1 MSSAICLRDVSVNF
15 GGIQALQSLSCEI
28 PEGQLHGVIGPNGSG
43 KTTFLN
49 VIARFQDIS
58 GGTIELFGKDITRAP
73 SHRVS
78 AHGVVRTFQQS
89 SLINDLTVLENVML
103 GSSVQRPES
112 LMDIALRTSRYRT
125 QERKIKEKALEM
137 IHFVGIEFLADRKG
151 DQLAGGQM
159 RLVEIARAL
168 ASDPKLLLLDEP
180 AAGLSLVRIDAVKE
194 LISRINREMNVTII
208 LVEHVL
214 SLISALCEEVSVLV
228 SGEFIV
234 SGTPQ
239 TIQKDPKVR
248 EAYLGGSVIQ

>member
-1 MSSAICLRDVSVNF
+1 
-15 GGIQALQSLSCEI
+15 
-28 PEGQLHGVIGPNGSG
+28 
-43 KTTFLN
+43 
-49 VIARFQDIS
+49 
-58 GGTIELFGKDITRAP
+58 
-73 SHRVS
+73 
-78 AHGVVRTFQQS
+78 
-89 SLINDLTVLENVML
+89 
-103 GSSVQRPES
+103 
-112 LMDIALRTSRYRT
+112 
-125 QERKIKEKALEM
+125 
-137 IHFVGIEFLADRKG
+137 
-151 DQLAGGQM
+151 M
-159 RLVEIARAL
+159 RLVEIARAV

-180 AAGLSLVRIDAVKE
+180 AAGLSLVRIDEVKE

>member
-1 MSSAICLRDVSVNF
+1 
-15 GGIQALQSLSCEI
+15 
-28 PEGQLHGVIGPNGSG
+28 
-43 KTTFLN
+43 
-49 VIARFQDIS
+49 
-58 GGTIELFGKDITRAP
+58 
-73 SHRVS
+73 
-78 AHGVVRTFQQS
+78 
-89 SLINDLTVLENVML
+89 
-103 GSSVQRPES
+103 
-112 LMDIALRTSRYRT
+112 
-125 QERKIKEKALEM
+125 M

-151 DQLAGGQM
+151 DQLSGGQM

-180 AAGLSLVRIDAVKE
+180 AAGLSLVRIDEVKE

>member
-1 MSSAICLRDVSVNF
+1 
-15 GGIQALQSLSCEI
+15 
-28 PEGQLHGVIGPNGSG
+28 
-43 KTTFLN
+43 
-49 VIARFQDIS
+49 
-58 GGTIELFGKDITRAP
+58 
-73 SHRVS
+73 
-78 AHGVVRTFQQS
+78 
-89 SLINDLTVLENVML
+89 
-103 GSSVQRPES
+103 
-112 LMDIALRTSRYRT
+112 MDIALRTSRYRT

-137 IHFVGIEFLADRKG
+137 IHFVGIELLADRKG
-151 DQLAGGQM
+151 DELSGGQM

-180 AAGLSLVRIDAVKE
+180 AAGLSLVRIDEVKE
-194 LISRINREMNVTII
+194 LIARINREMNVTII

-239 TIQKDPKVR
+239 MIQKDSKVR

>member
-1 MSSAICLRDVSVNF
+1 M
-15 GGIQALQSLSCEI
+15 
-28 PEGQLHGVIGPNGSG
+28 
-43 KTTFLN
+43 
-49 VIARFQDIS
+49 
-58 GGTIELFGKDITRAP
+58 
-73 SHRVS
+73 S

-151 DQLAGGQM
+151 DQLSGGQM

-180 AAGLSLVRIDAVKE
+180 AAGLSLVRIDEVKE
-194 LISRINREMNVTII
+194 LIARINREMKVTII

-239 TIQKDPKVR
+239 MIQKDPKVR